1 VTQPYAGIRV
11 IEVGGTVSSAAATK
25 TFSDFGA
32 DVIKVEPIDGG
43 LARRLPPFPDD
54 IPNLDRGAFHLALDT
69 GKRSIALDVTTA
81 SGREIV
87 ARLADD
93 AELLIQQQAPADAD
107 ALLDRLS
114 DQAPSTVTISPHGLD
129 GPYRDRIEND
139 MTTLAWTTRMQR
151 HSNEGEEPLRYAP
164 EAGTIQ
170 VGATAAAAGSAAIW
184 RRTHEGERFTI
195 EIAGV
200 EAMTGNVDSFFTIW
214 SMTGA
219 DLPRPAGVSKVAYVA
234 GNYPCKDGFVLFASG
249 GEPFFSRL
257 CDGIGHPELKTDP
270 RFFDPEQKP
279 LHWDDFM
286 TYLQPWLDER
296 TKLEVFTQLQDVGV
310 MVAPILE
317 VPDALTDPQ
326 AVARG
331 SFVKVDQ
338 PDVGAI
344 TLAGPPFRLGD
355 AWQAQPAPRL
365 GEHTSEVLGEL
376 GYSADEQIA
385 LFRAGVTA

>member
-1 VTQPYAGIRV
+1 MIILAPPGRMPILVARMGDRKIGPQILRRV
-11 IEVGGTVSSAAATK
+11 VMSENKSTNSLGEPTLKRREFLAVGGATIAAT
-25 TFSDFGA
+25 TLSGDAG
-32 DVIKVEPIDGG
+32 VGSLGRTV
-43 LARRLPPFPDD
+43 PDE
-54 IPNLDRGAFHLALDT
+54 RA
-69 GKRSIALDVTTA
+69 
-81 SGREIV
+81 
-87 ARLADD
+87 
-93 AELLIQQQAPADAD
+93 QQA
-107 ALLDRLS
+107 L
-114 DQAPSTVTISPHGLD
+114 
-129 GPYRDRIEND
+129 
-139 MTTLAWTTRMQR
+139 
-151 HSNEGEEPLRYAP
+151 
-164 EAGTIQ
+164 
-170 VGATAAAAGSAAIW
+170 
-184 RRTHEGERFTI
+184 
-195 EIAGV
+195 AGV